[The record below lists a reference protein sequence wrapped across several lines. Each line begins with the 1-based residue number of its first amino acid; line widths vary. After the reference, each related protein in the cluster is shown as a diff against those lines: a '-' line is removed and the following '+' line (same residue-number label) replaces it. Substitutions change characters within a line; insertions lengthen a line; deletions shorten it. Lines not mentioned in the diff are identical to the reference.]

1 MPDDTDWIV
10 LGDFNFIR
18 GPEDRNKPRGDI
30 NDMLLFNHA
39 INRLGLIELPLK
51 GIKFTW
57 SNMQQDPLLEKLD
70 WVFTSA
76 SWTISYPS
84 SFVYSMVKPTSDHVP
99 CVMAFESNIPR
110 SPIFRFENYW
120 LHHSSFKSIVQNAW
134 NIPVNYSDSA
144 KKINAKFKNLRRGL
158 KLWAKNLPC
167 LKRTIVQVNE
177 VIDLLDNFEEFKT
190 LSTAEWNL
198 RDILRSHVLEL
209 IQNQRIYWKQRGKI
223 KWVKLGNEN
232 TKNFH
237 TKATINFR
245 HNHIATLQNAEQ
257 VEISNH
263 EGKAA
268 ILLKAFKDRMGNSE
282 NPNMLFNIEDLYPSK
297 LSCESKNK
305 LEEAFSDKEIDD
317 VIKDLPN
324 DKSPGPDGFNNEF
337 IKGCWEI
344 ISEDVKQLIR
354 DFFEG
359 KINLESINS
368 SYITLIPK
376 SDNPSTASDFRPI
389 SLLNCVM
396 KIVTKL
402 LANRLQGIILDLVH
416 KN

>member
-1 MPDDTDWIV
+1 M
-10 LGDFNFIR
+10 
-18 GPEDRNKPRGDI
+18 
-30 NDMLLFNHA
+30 
-39 INRLGLIELPLK
+39 
-51 GIKFTW
+51 
-57 SNMQQDPLLEKLD
+57 
-70 WVFTSA
+70 
-76 SWTISYPS
+76 
-84 SFVYSMVKPTSDHVP
+84 
-99 CVMAFESNIPR
+99 
-110 SPIFRFENYW
+110 
-120 LHHSSFKSIVQNAW
+120 
-134 NIPVNYSDSA
+134 NYSLLIIGDS
-144 KKINAKFKNLRRGL
+144 KVDGV

-167 LKRTIVQVNE
+167 LKRTIAQVNE
-177 VIDLLDNFEEFKT
+177 VIELLDNFEEFRA

-209 IQNQRIYWKQRGKI
+209 IQNQRIYWKQTGKI

-232 TKNFH
+232 TKFFH

-245 HNHIATLQNAEQ
+245 QNHIATLQNEEQ
-257 VEISNH
+257 VEISDH

-268 ILLKAFKDRMGNSE
+268 ILWKNFKERMDNAGN
-282 NPNMLFNIEDLYPSK
+282 PKMLFNIEDLYPSK
-297 LSCESKNK
+297 LSSESKNK
-305 LEEAFSDKEIDD
+305 LEKTFSDKEIDD

-337 IKGCWEI
+337 IKGYWEI

-376 SDNPSTASDFRPI
+376 SDSPSTASDFRPI

-416 KN
+416 KNQYGFLNKRSIQDCLGWAYEYLFQCHQSKEEILILKLDFEKAFDKIEHSAIIEILRARGFGDKWIKWIKMILSSGTSSVLLNGVPGKKILLQERSETRRSFVTPNFCFGSRFIASSS